1 MIEFLPKQKE
11 ALVYLHNTS
20 PATMILYGGAA
31 GGGKTRLGCIW
42 QIQRR
47 LKYPGTRSLIGRA
60 KLDTLK
66 KTTMA
71 SFFETTKQMGLQAGI
86 HYTYNQQS
94 NTITFFNG
102 SIIVL
107 ADLAYKPSD
116 PHYQDLGGLELT
128 DAFIDEAAEV
138 HPAAITT
145 TTSRIRYKLTHFCKE
160 CAAENLD
167 QGEISARDEKGKAIE
182 WRCGA
187 CGDCNGGLV
196 PKTLMSCNPAK
207 GYLYNEFY
215 HPHRE
220 GMLTPDKAFIQAFS
234 TDNYMLPSAY
244 IDVLNRLPEVDR
256 KRLLDGDWDFDT
268 SDDRFYS
275 YEELAR
281 AFREKSDQSNQWY
294 ITADIARLGKDR
306 TIICI
311 WHGAHLERM
320 ESFLHK
326 RVNEVADIIKGFMQ
340 QYNIPLRNVL
350 ADEDGIGGGVCDI
363 TRCLGFMNG
372 SRPMRDGYRNLKAD
386 CYYKLGEMIDQ
397 NQITFNAKYKDIII
411 KELELVRRDKVGQD
425 GKLMIISKQAI
436 AAKTGGL
443 SPDVADAIMMRSYF
457 EISGG
462 NGIYHIR
469 GRY

>member
-1 MIEFLPKQKE
+1 MAIFLPKQKE
-11 ALVYLHNTS
+11 ALVYLRNDN

-47 LKYPGTRSLIGRA
+47 LKYPGTRSMIGRA

-71 SFFETTKQMGLQAGI
+71 SFFETTKEMGLMPGT

-145 TTSRIRYKLTHFCKE
+145 TTSRIRYKLTHFCRS
-160 CAAENLD
+160 CAAEHFD
-167 QGEISARDEKGKAIE
+167 QGEAIDFIDDKPVT
-182 WRCGA
+182 WRCNA
-187 CGDCNGGLV
+187 CGDVNGGLV
-196 PKTLMSCNPAK
+196 PKTLLSCNPAK

-215 HPHRE
+215 APHRD
-220 GMLTPDKAFIQAFS
+220 GMLPPDKAFIQAFS
-234 TDNYMLPSAY
+234 TDNYMLPNAY
-244 IDVLNRLPEVDR
+244 IDVLNRLPDVDR

-275 YEELAR
+275 YEELTR
-281 AFREKSDQSNQWY
+281 TFRDKSDMNNEWY

-311 WHGAHLERM
+311 WHGAHLYKLEKFM
-320 ESFLHK
+320 HK
-326 RVNEVADIIKGFMQ
+326 RVNEVADLIKGFMQ
-340 QYNIPLRNVL
+340 QFNVPLRNVI

-363 TRCLGFMNG
+363 TSCVGFMNG
-372 SRPMRDGYRNLKAD
+372 SRPTRDAYRNLKAD

-397 NQITFNAKYKDIII
+397 NQITFAAQYKDDIT
-411 KELELVRRDKVGQD
+411 KELELIRRDKVGQD
-425 GKLMIISKQAI
+425 GKLCIISKQQI

-443 SPDVADAIMMRSYF
+443 SPDIADAIMMRTYF
-457 EISGG
+457 ELSGG
-462 NGIYHIR
+462 NGQYHIR